1 MPTVGLMKV
10 NVDDDVHRRAKA
22 AAARNGKPLR
32 RWVEEVLRAAVEED
46 EVRAYGKAERKPRGK
61 Q

>member
-1 MPTVGLMKV
+1 MKV